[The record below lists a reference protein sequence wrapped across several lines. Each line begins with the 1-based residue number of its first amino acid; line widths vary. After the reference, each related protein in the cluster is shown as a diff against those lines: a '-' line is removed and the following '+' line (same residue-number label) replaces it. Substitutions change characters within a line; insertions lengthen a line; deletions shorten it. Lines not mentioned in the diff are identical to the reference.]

1 MSAIFKK
8 TEKKV
13 ETKKVVKEKPA
24 IKVAEKP
31 KFVEKKLK
39 PINENRVKMG
49 WRAIKSPHITEKA
62 GFLEG
67 KNQFSFKVFDNANK
81 SEIKKAVEEIYKV
94 NVIKVTTINVRP
106 KERRKGRIKG
116 QKSGYKKA
124 IVSLKAGQKIE
135 ILPR

>member
-8 TEKKV
+8 TEKL
-13 ETKKVVKEKPA
+13 ETKKVAKEKPA
-24 IKVAEKP
+24 IKVE
-31 KFVEKKLK
+31 EKKIK
-39 PINENRVKMG
+39 PINENRIKMG